1 MNAQRP
7 PRRTR
12 QDLPG
17 STRDGRVVHG
27 GEGRRAARATQTP
40 DRVTPAGDGGEG
52 NADCSGDA
60 AERIGTG
67 KGTSME
73 IFGNV
78 LRGLGGALELHQQRH
93 RVISENL
100 ANVET
105 PGYRARDMAFH
116 DALDRAFA
124 GEGRAA
130 AADAE
135 VVVDTTSPVKL
146 DGNSVDLDLETTRLA
161 DNAFRIVTLSRILAK
176 KYAGLK
182 ETIAELG

>member
-1 MNAQRP
+1 
-7 PRRTR
+7 
-12 QDLPG
+12 
-17 STRDGRVVHG
+17 
-27 GEGRRAARATQTP
+27 
-40 DRVTPAGDGGEG
+40 
-52 NADCSGDA
+52 
-60 AERIGTG
+60 
-67 KGTSME
+67 ME

-78 LRGLGGALELHQQRH
+78 VRGLAGALELHQQRH

-105 PGYRARDMAFH
+105 PGYRARDLAFH
-116 DALDRAFA
+116 DALKSAFA

-130 AADAE
+130 AASAE
-135 VVVDTTSPVKL
+135 TVLDSSTPVKI

-182 ETIAELG
+182 EAIAELK